1 MSDTNGAAVMDPP
14 KEGTEGT
21 DGGVAVMD
29 LPTSLEIDRATWDDM
44 SHVVKIVRSSAS
56 WYEDIVDPEDLD
68 EHYVDE
74 AWARKNF
81 ESRDFFVGRLGDE
94 IAGTVT
100 LQDAGEDFA
109 YLGYVYLHEDHVGN
123 GFGRDLL
130 DFAREE
136 SIRRGKKGMIL
147 IAHPEAIWARKA
159 YLRYGF
165 EIVGEEREEVLA
177 WNDGWL
183 RPYYEEGFQLYRYDL

>member
-1 MSDTNGAAVMDPP
+1 MDAPDLGS
-14 KEGTEGT
+14 EVLEDGN
-21 DGGVAVMD
+21 GGVAVMD
-29 LPTSLEIDRATWDDM
+29 SPSALEIERATWDDM
-44 SHVVKIVRSSAS
+44 SHVVDIVRSSAS
-56 WYEDIVDPEDLD
+56 WYEEIVDPEDLD

-81 ESRDFFVGRLGDE
+81 AARDFFVGRLGDE

-100 LQDAGEDFA
+100 LQDAGKDFS

-123 GFGRDLL
+123 GFGSDLL

-136 SIRRGKKGMIL
+136 SKRRGKKAMVL
-147 IAHPEAIWARKA
+147 IAHPDAVWARKA

-165 EIVGEEREEVLA
+165 EIIAEEREDVLA